1 MLNQILPYNMKLF
14 QMLALSLGS
23 LYACSSPENKMSDI
37 LPPIAKRIDT
47 TLSIHGDNRN
57 DPYFWLNQR
66 ENPEVIAYLEAE
78 NTYTDTIL
86 AHTKG
91 FQEKIFQE
99 IKRRIVESDMS
110 VPYFENGYWYFT
122 RYETGADYPI
132 YCRKKERLE
141 AAEEILFDVNQFAEG
156 YEYYSL
162 SGVKISPDNTK
173 AIFFTDNVGRRQYTL
188 QVKDLTS
195 GEMLPVNIKNT
206 NGGSAW
212 ANDNSTIFYSTT
224 DEQTLRSDKIWKFKL
239 NEPAGNSKL
248 VFHETDETFSTY
260 IYKGKSGNYLFIN
273 SSSTLTSEQRFLDA
287 NKPDAA
293 FKIIQTRTR
302 GLEYNAEDYGQD
314 FYITTNLDAQN
325 FKLVQAPIQKA
336 TKENWKAVID
346 PRSDVLLEGA
356 EFFEQFL
363 VLSERKAGLTQLRV
377 RSWDG
382 KQDYYLPFQ
391 DPAYAAYV
399 GKNPEYKTSKLRYN
413 YTSMTTPSSVI
424 DFDMVNQSSELKKQQ
439 EVVGGHDP
447 QAYTSERIFANAK
460 DGTQIPISLVYKK
473 GTKLDGSAPLLL
485 YAYGSYG
492 ASMDASFS
500 ISRLSLLNRGFVYAI
515 AHIRG
520 GQEMG
525 RQWYEDGKLL
535 KKINTFT
542 DFIDCADYL
551 AAKKYAAEDKIFA
564 MGGSAGGLLMGAVVN
579 MRPDRFKGV
588 VAAVPFVDVVT
599 TMLDESIPLT
609 TGEFDEWGNPKDKTY
624 YDYMLSYSP
633 YDNVTAQ
640 TYPAMLVTTGLHDS
654 QVQYWEPAK
663 WVAKLR
669 ATKTDQNMLLLKT
682 DMRAGHGGKSGRFNA
697 IYDTALEY
705 AFMFN
710 LIGITN

>member
-1 MLNQILPYNMKLF
+1 MKLL
-14 QMLALSLGS
+14 QLPALAFGL
-23 LYACSSPENKMSDI
+23 LYACSSPEKEMSDI
-37 LPPIAKRIDT
+37 PPPIAKRIDT
-47 TLSIHGDNRN
+47 TLSIHGQDRV

-78 NTYTDTIL
+78 NAYTDTIL
-86 AHTKG
+86 AHTKT
-91 FQEKIFQE
+91 FQEKLFQE
-99 IKRRIVESDMS
+99 IKGRIVESDMS
-110 VPYFENGYWYFT
+110 VPYFENGYWYYS

-132 YCRKKERLE
+132 YCRKKETLDDT
-141 AAEEILFDVNQFAEG
+141 EEVLFNVNDFAKG
-156 YEYYSL
+156 HEYYSL
-162 SGVKISPDNTK
+162 TGIRISPDNSK
-173 AIFFTDNVGRRQYTL
+173 AIFFTDNIGRRQYTL
-188 QVKDLTS
+188 QVKDLTT
-195 GEMLPVNIKNT
+195 GEILPVNIKNT
-206 NGGSAW
+206 NTGAAW
-212 ANDNSTIFYSTT
+212 ANDNNTIFYGTT
-224 DEQTLRSDKIWKFKL
+224 DEQTLRSDKVWKFKL
-239 NEPAGNSKL
+239 NESAGNSKL
-248 VFHETDETFSTY
+248 VFHEVDETFAAY
-260 IYKGKSGNYLFIN
+260 IYKGKSSAYLYIY
-273 SSSTLTSEQRFLDA
+273 SASTLTSEQRFLDA
-287 NKPDAA
+287 NKPDGA

-302 GLEYNAEDYGQD
+302 GLEYSADDYAQD

-325 FKLVQAPIQKA
+325 FKLVKAPIQKA
-336 TKENWKAVID
+336 TKENWVDVIGH
-346 PRSDVLLEGA
+346 REDVLLEGA

-363 VLSERKAGLTQLRV
+363 VLSERKAGLAQLRV
-377 RSWDG
+377 RSWDN
-382 KQDYYLPFQ
+382 KQDYYLPFK
-391 DPAYAAYV
+391 DPAYMAYI
-399 GKNPEYKTSKLRYN
+399 GKNPEYKTTKLRYS

-424 DFDMVNQSSELKKQQ
+424 DYNMSDKTSELKKQQ

-447 QAYTSERIFANAK
+447 NAYTSERLFAKAK
-460 DGTQIPISLVYKK
+460 DGTEIPVSLVYKK
-473 GTKLDGSAPLLL
+473 GTKIDGTAPLLL

-500 ISRLSLLNRGFVYAI
+500 ISRLSLLDRGFVYAI

-535 KKINTFT
+535 KKMNTFT
-542 DFIDCADYL
+542 DFIDCADHL
-551 AAKKYAAEDKIFA
+551 AATKYAAPDKIFA
-564 MGGSAGGLLMGAVVN
+564 MGGSAGGLLMGAIVN
-579 MRPDRFKGV
+579 IRPDRFRGV

-609 TGEFDEWGNPKDKTY
+609 TGEFDEWGNPKDKVY
-624 YDYMLSYSP
+624 YDYMMTYSP
-633 YDNVTAQ
+633 YDNVKAQ
-640 TYPAMLVTTGLHDS
+640 AYPAMLVTTGLHDS

-710 LIGITN
+710 LIGIQE

>member
-1 MLNQILPYNMKLF
+1 MKSILLST
-14 QMLALSLGS
+14 LAISL
-23 LYACSSPENKMSDI
+23 LYACSSPENKMSNI
-37 LPPIAKRIDT
+37 TPPIAKRIDT

-78 NTYTDTIL
+78 NAYTDTIL

-91 FQEKIFQE
+91 FQEKLFQE
-99 IKRRIVESDMS
+99 IKGRIVESDMS
-110 VPYFENGYWYFT
+110 VPYFENGYWYYS
-122 RYETGADYPI
+122 RYETGSDYPI
-132 YCRKKERLE
+132 YCRKKENLE
-141 AAEEILFDVNQFAEG
+141 AAEEVLFDVNQYAKG
-156 YEYYSL
+156 YDYFSL
-162 SGVKISPDNTK
+162 TGIKISPDNTK
-173 AIFFTDNVGRRQYTL
+173 AMFFTDNVGRRQYVL

-195 GEMLPVNIKNT
+195 GEILPLKIKNT
-206 NGGSAW
+206 NGGAAW
-212 ANDNSTIFYSTT
+212 AKDNTTIFYSTT
-224 DEQTLRSDKIWKFKL
+224 DEQTLRSDKIWKFKI
-239 NEPAGNSKL
+239 NESDGNSKL
-248 VFHETDETFSTY
+248 VFHELDETFATY
-260 IYKGKSGNYLFIN
+260 IYKGKSGNFLYIY
-273 SSSTLTSEQRFLDA
+273 SGSTLTSEQRFLDA
-287 NKPDAA
+287 SKPDNA
-293 FKIIQTRTR
+293 FKIIQIRTR
-302 GLEYNAEDYGQD
+302 GLEYSAEDYGQD

-325 FKLVQAPIQKA
+325 FKLVKAPIQKA
-336 TKENWKAVID
+336 SKEHWTNVID
-346 PRSDVLLEGA
+346 HRADVLLEGA
-356 EFFEQFL
+356 EYFEKFL
-363 VLSERKAGLTQLRV
+363 VLSERKAGLTQIRI

-382 KQDYYLPFQ
+382 QQDYYIPFQ

-399 GKNPEYKTSKLRYN
+399 SINPEYKTTKLRYN
-413 YTSMTTPSSVI
+413 YTSMTTPSSVF
-424 DFDMVNQSSELKKQQ
+424 DFDMAAKSSELKKQQ

-447 QAYTSERIFANAK
+447 KNYTSERMFAKAQ
-460 DGTQIPISLVYKK
+460 DGTEIPISLVYKK

-492 ASMDASFS
+492 SSMDASFS
-500 ISRLSLLNRGFVYAI
+500 ISRLSLLDRGFVYAI

-535 KKINTFT
+535 KKKNTFT

-564 MGGSAGGLLMGAVVN
+564 MGGSAGGLLMGAIVN
-579 MRPDRFKGV
+579 MRPDRFRGV

-609 TGEFDEWGNPKDKTY
+609 TGEFDEWGNPKDKVY

-633 YDNVTAQ
+633 YDNVVAQ
-640 TYPAMLVTTGLHDS
+640 NYPALLVTTGLHDS

-682 DMRAGHGGKSGRFNA
+682 DMSAGHGGKSGRFNS

-710 LIGITN
+710 LLGIQE